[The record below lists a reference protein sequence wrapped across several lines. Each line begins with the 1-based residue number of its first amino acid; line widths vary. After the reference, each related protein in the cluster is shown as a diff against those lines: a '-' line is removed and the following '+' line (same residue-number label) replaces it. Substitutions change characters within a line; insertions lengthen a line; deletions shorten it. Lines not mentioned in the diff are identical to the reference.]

1 MIFYLVTESYLKP
14 GGVLVLVITYLGG
27 QFGINYPSVFLKVLK
42 LAKWNKGNFKVFK
55 NHEGHLFQKSPDQT
69 FRYWLIRSNQKRL
82 CIETNISEQRTIT
95 NQRAGNYKT
104 AENYKKTPSTVQTT
118 VWLSEKSMM
127 DLFYEI
133 VNGLWNLFSGKI
145 QQLSAIN
152 YFCKK
157 LYFRYWQDYYCG
169 YLFTNLCELNFRKG
183 KIWWCIIC

>member
-1 MIFYLVTESYLKP
+1 MHFWKFWNWPNEMR
-14 GGVLVLVITYLGG
+14 VI
-27 QFGINYPSVFLKVLK
+27 SKFLKITRVIYS
-42 LAKWNKGNFKVFK
+42 K
-55 NHEGHLFQKSPDQT
+55 NHPTKHF
-69 FRYWLIRSNQKRL
+69 WLIRSNQKRL

-169 YLFTNLCELNFRKG
+169 YLVTNLCELNFRKG